1 MENKMT
7 QTFDEWLKAGL
18 NAGWC
23 GPSVCI
29 THDGLPTTS
38 TEDEAFDDGDPCVHI
53 IRLYDNTATK
63 KAVEANH
70 SPSRWRNPWK

>member
-1 MENKMT
+1 MENQMNIT
-7 QTFDEWLKAGL
+7 YHEWLEAGL

-23 GPSVCI
+23 GPAVCI

-38 TEDEAFDDGDPCVHI
+38 TEDEAFDMEDPCVHI
-53 IRLYDNTATK
+53 IRLYEDIATK

-70 SPSRWRNPWK
+70 SPSVWRQPRG